1 MGNVADNTPVII
13 GVGQVSERVGEPGY
27 RERSPMDLAGDALKA
42 AFTDAHAKRSL
53 ADALDTVVGV
63 RQFEQS
69 ATRYP
74 APFGCADNVPRAI
87 ARRVGANPLHA
98 IHEVVGGDRP
108 QRLIGELAAEI
119 ASGRSKV
126 AAIAGAEA
134 LSTMRALLARGET
147 RDWSEHRRGDIEDRG
162 PGLEGD
168 LAAIAESIQGPG
180 RGPQSLDAQQDRGPS
195 YEGIVDRTA
204 LRHGVGAPIF
214 AYPLAENV
222 RRERLGL
229 GLADYRLEIGR
240 LFAPFTQAAAANP
253 HSAAPTA
260 RTAEELATLTERN
273 RLVAEPYGRLV
284 VARDQVNQ
292 GAAVV
297 LASAGEARRLG
308 VPEDRWVH
316 IHAVADC
323 AEPTLLSRADMEASP
338 AAVGAIS
345 SALEIAELRWEN
357 VSFTDLYSCFAI
369 PDFNLLDAFGL
380 DRDDPRGWTLTGGL
394 PFFGGPGN
402 NYSTHAIAEAVA
414 RCRAA
419 PGSHALVGAN
429 GGTMS
434 KYAAGIYST
443 APADW
448 SQSRWSSLAKI
459 EPAFAVLDE
468 LDGEASAETFTIQPG
483 KHGEVATVIA
493 RAGEARV
500 CANSPD
506 PGVIAALRTGPVR
519 GRVVRIEAGEAGQNR
534 FWFV

>member
-1 MGNVADNTPVII
+1 MESVADNTPVIV

-42 AFTDAHAKRSL
+42 AFADARARRSL
-53 ADALDTVVGV
+53 PHALDTLVGV

-69 ATRYP
+69 ATRYS

-119 ASGRSKV
+119 AAGRSKV

-168 LAAIAESIQGPG
+168 IAAIADSIQGPG
-180 RGPQSLDAQQDRGPS
+180 RGAQSLDTQEDRGPS

-229 GLADYRLEIGR
+229 SLADYRLEIGH
-240 LFAPFTQAAAANP
+240 LFAPFTRVAAANP
-253 HSAAPTA
+253 HAAAPTVRSA
-260 RTAEELATLTERN
+260 QELATLTERN

-297 LASAGEARRLG
+297 LASVAEARRLG
-308 VPEDRWVH
+308 VPEDRWIY
-316 IHAVADC
+316 IHGVADC
-323 AEPTLLSRADMEASP
+323 AEPTLFSRADMEQSP
-338 AAVGAIS
+338 AAVAAIS
-345 SALEIAELRWEN
+345 SALEIAGVGWEKLSA
-357 VSFTDLYSCFAI
+357 VDLYSCFAI
-369 PDFNLLDAFGL
+369 PVFNLIEAFGL
-380 DRDDPRGWTLTGGL
+380 DRDNPRGWTLTGGL

-419 PGSHALVGAN
+419 PGSYALVGAN
-429 GGTMS
+429 GGNMS
-434 KYAAGIYST
+434 KYAAGVYST

-448 SQSRWSSLAKI
+448 TDARWRSLPKI
-459 EPAFAVLDE
+459 AAAYEVRDS
-468 LDGEASAETFTIQPG
+468 LDGEATAETFTIRPG
-483 KHGEVATVIA
+483 KSGEVATLVA
-493 RAGEARV
+493 RAGQARV
-500 CANSPD
+500 AANSTD
-506 PGVIAALRTGPVR
+506 PGVIAALRAGPVV
-519 GRVVRIEAGEAGQNR
+519 GRTARIEAGEGGANR
-534 FWFV
+534 FWLV